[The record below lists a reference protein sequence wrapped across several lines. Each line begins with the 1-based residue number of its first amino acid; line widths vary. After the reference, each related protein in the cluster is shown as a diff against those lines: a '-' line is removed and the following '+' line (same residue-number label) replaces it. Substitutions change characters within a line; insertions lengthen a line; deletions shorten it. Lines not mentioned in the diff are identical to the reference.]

1 MGDILLAHWAKVN
14 RPLWMAAGLGV
25 WGVCLLLFALLMR
38 HGGRSLGVT
47 FTLSAVI
54 HVALVLGWDLVMGE
68 TKATLT
74 QWVGIGLA
82 VAGVL
87 LIEAGAEWRI
97 EISSRHS
104 IKLRYSSKAQTRK
117 EEGEI

>member
-1 MGDILLAHWAKVN
+1 MISRGAFYGMLMLAGLTGAAGDILLAQWAKVN
-14 RPLWMAAGLGV
+14 RPIWMAAGLGV
-25 WGVCLLLFALLMR
+25 WGICLLLFALLMR

-68 TKATLT
+68 TKATLA

-87 LIEAGAEWRI
+87 LIEAG
-97 EISSRHS
+97 
-104 IKLRYSSKAQTRK
+104 QG
-117 EEGEI
+117 GE